1 MKAIKKVAV
10 IIAGLGWLGLTGCT
24 PPGEAAL
31 LRGEKLLEKGDIL
44 AALEQFNRATELLD
58 GEKRAWNF
66 LALAYHRSGSAETAR
81 QYYYRSLELDEDYF
95 VAHFNLGNLHLE
107 NGEYPEA
114 EKRFEICANLAP
126 EDARVGLK
134 IGKAQLGSGQLRA
147 AEASFRNALLLAPKM
162 SEALNG
168 LGLVE
173 MQRERPEEALDWF
186 KQASG
191 ENDDYSPAVLNQAVV
206 AHEAKNLELAK
217 AKYRRFLFLDPAS
230 SLTNRI
236 DRLIGAID
244 DELRRKEEAPE
255 LEEPGGEESTEPET
269 TVAVTGESPEET
281 PSELHPEE
289 SVDPEPIS
297 TPPGEPVET
306 VEVSDPP
313 VVVAEESGAPGETPE
328 EPAESGTNLPEET
341 VTAPPAEPSVI
352 EPVKPP
358 DQNPVIAENNGEE
371 GNDVEQP
378 TIEEPGTTDQPLPRR
393 VLPREP
399 GVPYAYLSP
408 VLPAS
413 GDRIGAIKVHR
424 QGNQSFRAGR
434 TMEAILFF
442 RKAVTLDA
450 TFFEG
455 HFNLGLSALKSGYG
469 DVAAEAYEWALA
481 IRPDHRHARYNFA
494 LSLER
499 GRHFTEAAAELRTV
513 LQAHPDDLEAHFV
526 LANLAAKKLGDA
538 DTARTHYRRVLE
550 LNPNHPQAME
560 IRYWLSADDL
570 Q

>member
-1 MKAIKKVAV
+1 MKAIKKVTV
-10 IIAGLGWLGLTGCT
+10 IVVGLGWLGLTGCT

-31 LRGEKLLEKGDIL
+31 LRGEKLLEKGDL
-44 AALEQFNRATELLD
+44 PAALEQFNRATELLD

-66 LALAYHRSGSAETAR
+66 LALAYHRSGSTETAR
-81 QYYYRSLELDEDYF
+81 QYYHRSLELDEDYF

-107 NGEYPEA
+107 NREYLEA

-134 IGKAQLGSGQLRA
+134 IGKAQLGSGQLQA
-147 AEASFRNALLLAPKM
+147 AEASFRNALLLDPKM

-217 AKYRRFLFLDPAS
+217 VKYRRFLFLDPAS

-236 DRLIGAID
+236 DRLISAID
-244 DELRRKEEAPE
+244 EELRRKEEAPE
-255 LEEPGGEESTEPET
+255 PEESGGEESTESET
-269 TVAVTGESPEET
+269 TVAATGESLEET
-281 PSELHPEE
+281 PSEPQPE
-289 SVDPEPIS
+289 
-297 TPPGEPVET
+297 EPVET

-313 VVVAEESGAPGETPE
+313 VVVSEESGAPGETSE
-328 EPAESGTNLPEET
+328 EPSESGANLPEET
-341 VTAPPAEPSVI
+341 VTAPPSEPSVI
-352 EPVKPP
+352 EPVEPP
-358 DQNPVIAENNGEE
+358 EPSDQNPVIAENDGEE
-371 GNDVEQP
+371 GNGAEQP
-378 TIEEPGTTDQPLPRR
+378 TIEEPGTTDPPFPQR

-413 GDRIGAIKVHR
+413 GDRIGAIEVHR

-469 DVAAEAYEWALA
+469 DIAAEAYEWALA

-570 Q
+570 H